1 MEKEKGVF
9 RESPIKHTE
18 DAAFG
23 LLHDQ
28 PTAVMSCEFF
38 SKCSMGPFLGLKYLP
53 RQKGGQRNVSP
64 QHLYRRPI
72 ILGPLFRIPKIFT

>member
-28 PTAVMSCEFF
+28 PTAVLSCEFF
-38 SKCSMGPFLGLKYLP
+38 SKWFNGSLFGLKYLP
-53 RQKGGQRNVSP
+53 R
-64 QHLYRRPI
+64 
-72 ILGPLFRIPKIFT
+72 